1 MVRTGQDPFGNP
13 SKVEDRILPCRTP
26 RDEPAG
32 LMGRGDLV
40 RHEDDSAPARRPVK
54 AMDANPAVLDG
65 GDAKPAIQRGR
76 QVVAVSLER
85 HGQLEHALRRHSKA
99 AKSRAQD
106 DAGDDCRRAAAEAA
120 ADRHPVLYTKL
131 DAIERTAPSGKRFL
145 RRAHNQVP
153 PVERKLAHALAVPLD
168 GGLRRLARLDL
179 EVEIERKREN
189 VKAPSEVGRRCRHR
203 DRGGFRHYSLNAS
216 CNVSTA
222 QRVAGLESGA
232 DVYLAKPFAPSE
244 LVARVRSVLRRTR
257 SAQTST
263 IRYGDIVVDPARRLA
278 KLDDQTLELTTSE
291 FDLLHAL
298 VHARGRV
305 LTRAFLID
313 AVIRSEADGIQ
324 DRSIDVYVRRLR
336 SKLGDS
342 ARDPGH
348 VVTVRGIG
356 YRLAGP

>member
-1 MVRTGQDPFGNP
+1 MAGILNTVKDRDQPLVLVVDDDLLIAQL
-13 SKVEDRILPCRTP
+13 VEKYLQRAGYRVAIAQNGLSALKMIR
-26 RDEPAG
+26 ELSPA
-32 LMGRGDLV
+32 LV
-40 RHEDDSAPARRPVK
+40 
-54 AMDANPAVLDG
+54 VLDLMLPELDG
-65 GDAKPAIQRGR
+65 QA
-76 QVVAVSLER
+76 VA
-85 HGQLEHALRRHSKA
+85 
-99 AKSRAQD
+99 
-106 DAGDDCRRAAAEAA
+106 RAAREEN
-120 ADRHPVLYTKL
+120 DVSIIML
-131 DAIERTAPSGKRFL
+131 TALG
-145 RRAHNQVP
+145 
-153 PVERKLAHALAVPLD
+153 
-168 GGLRRLARLDL
+168 
-179 EVEIERKREN
+179 
-189 VKAPSEVGRRCRHR
+189 
-203 DRGGFRHYSLNAS
+203 
-216 CNVSTA
+216 STA

-232 DVYLAKPFAPSE
+232 DDYLAKPFAPSE